1 VGVSAG
7 DWALVIL
14 AVFWAVLVLFLALV
28 MISVFRMLEAV
39 KQLIDGIRT
48 ETVPLLSEVR
58 TTVVNVNQEL
68 ERVDGLM
75 AAAGNIARS
84 GQRLA
89 NIIEHTLGNPLVKA
103 AAYGAGARALFGS
116 LRGKK

>member
-1 VGVSAG
+1 VSVG

-28 MISVFRMLEAV
+28 LVALFRMLEAV

-58 TTVVNVNQEL
+58 TTVVSVNREL
-68 ERVDGLM
+68 EHVDGLM
-75 AAAGNIARS
+75 VAAGNLARS
-84 GQRLA
+84 AQRLGG
-89 NIIEHTLGNPLVKA
+89 IVERTLGNPLVKA
-103 AAYGAGARALFGS
+103 AAYGAGARALFGR
-116 LRGKK
+116 LRGKR

>member
-1 VGVSAG
+1 VSAG

-14 AVFWAVLVLFLALV
+14 AVFWAVLVLFLSLV
-28 MISVFRMLEAV
+28 LVAVFRMIEAI

-58 TTVVNVNQEL
+58 TTVVSVNQEL

-75 AAAGNIARS
+75 VAAGNIAKS
-84 GQRLA
+84 VQRLGG
-89 NIIEHTLGNPLVKA
+89 IVEHTLGNPLVKA
-103 AAYGAGARALFGS
+103 AAYGAGAKALFGRF
-116 LRGKK
+116 RGKR